1 MSGKARLE
9 RWVDPMRTKEFIQKL
24 DHDRIVKAI
33 QEAETKSSG
42 NIRVYLQRGEVE
54 GDALPLAQ
62 KQFVKLK
69 MDQTR
74 HRNAVLILVAP
85 RAQKFAVV
93 GDAGIHERCGDP
105 LWNSVVAKMADHFRQ
120 EHFTDA
126 LVDAIRDLGQVLAE
140 QFPRGKNEPE
150 NELPDDVIEG

>member
-1 MSGKARLE
+1 
-9 RWVDPMRTKEFIQKL
+9 MRTKEFLQKL

-33 QEAETKSSG
+33 QDAEAKSSG
-42 NIRVYLQRGEVE
+42 NIRVYLQRGEIE

-62 KQFVKLK
+62 KQFLKFK
-69 MDQTR
+69 MDKTQ
-74 HRNAVLILVAP
+74 HRNAVLVFVAP

-93 GDAGIHERCGDP
+93 GDAGIHQKCGDD
-105 LWNSVVAKMADHFRQ
+105 LWNRVVQKMGEHFRQ

-140 QFPRGKNEPE
+140 QFPRQTGEKI
-150 NELPDDVIEG
+150 NELPDDVIEGNAAP